1 MTSKVPNKV
10 GHSPS
15 RRAETFGQLP
25 PHTGTAEGSKSIT
38 LSCRSEGGSRSA
50 YKLRWRIL
58 TYGGPTITKVNQKTA
73 ANPREVRCNISL
85 RSARAGSKSRKRP
98 DRPAVA
104 KCDIVVYS
112 SLLGKITAGVGKE
125 VNHALKLGKAV
136 YEIQSAGLVQRQR
149 RVKHLT
155 RLRSIQLYRKWW
167 RVRGG
172 N

>member
-1 MTSKVPNKV
+1 MKSIYYAHALCVYDTPCEQKELKAIRAKFRKCRVVN
-10 GHSPS
+10 PS
-15 RRAETFGQLP
+15 RY
-25 PHTGTAEGSKSIT
+25 
-38 LSCRSEGGSRSA
+38 SEHPE
-50 YKLRWRIL
+50 KLRDN
-58 TYGGPTITKVNQKTA
+58 V
-73 ANPREVRCNISL
+73 EFCL
-85 RSARAGSKSRKRP
+85 RL
-98 DRPAVA
+98 VA

-112 SLLGKITAGVGKE
+112 CLLGKVTAGVGKE
-125 VNHALKLGKAV
+125 VNHALKLGKVV